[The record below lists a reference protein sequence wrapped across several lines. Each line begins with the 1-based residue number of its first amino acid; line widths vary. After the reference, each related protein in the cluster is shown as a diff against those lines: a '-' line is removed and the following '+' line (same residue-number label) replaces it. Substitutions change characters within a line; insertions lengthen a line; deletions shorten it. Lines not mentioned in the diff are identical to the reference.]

1 MSEREQSQV
10 IVCSFY
16 TEDEYYSAH
25 AKRLIENLDKIG
37 VQHHIA
43 VMEKKPGEDWADI
56 CRKKVGFLA
65 KICSEHPDKKVF
77 WIDVD
82 CELLEIPDFI
92 IRSTADIIGFQRSF
106 GSPLSIGYQ
115 NRTRFWEPCFWGV
128 NNTRQGRKMIEDAYA
143 LEQNSSIK
151 ATDDYF
157 FEEGWR
163 ANASNLTFQL
173 IPSNT
178 VANRGDELESARPV
192 FFKFG
197 SSGKV
202 AEFKNQVEQH
212 KLSGASGSLKKRIR
226 KRLLSLAKKIH
237 RILPAGLRKKARRVV
252 DKTGITGA
260 LTQDAHNGLV
270 SPEAKSI
277 LEFARNGATGE
288 FNEAFDAFRRE
299 RIPTSAENRMISAAL
314 SFLNYATS
322 PSDTSIKLA
331 WWSQPY
337 PGNFGDWLSPY
348 LLQKYSRSRIE
359 FQPLHQPTKA
369 PHMVAVGSIGRFIG
383 RNSIVVGTGVSSLEY
398 PLEPQAKYFSL
409 RGPRS
414 AALLAESGGPVVDS
428 FGDPALLTSR
438 IYPVI
443 RGETNGKVAFIR
455 HHSHR
460 ALPIKLPEH
469 FEELSVL
476 RSHSAQIEEL
486 LIGLNHYEAV
496 MTSAMHVFIVCQSY
510 GIPVALVTFKGFEES
525 VHGDG
530 IKYIDYCEGAGVP
543 TVTPTSI
550 PLDLRK
556 LSLENLMTHE
566 KIGDEKLNE
575 VEISLVNAIE
585 EYLTTSPKI
594 VVR

>member
-25 AKRLIENLDKIG
+25 AKKLIENLDKIG
-37 VQHHIA
+37 VLHQIT

-65 KICSEHPDKKVF
+65 KVCSEHPDKKVF

-82 CELLEIPDFI
+82 CELLEIPEFI
-92 IRSTADIIGFQRSF
+92 VRSTADIIGFQRSF

-143 LEQNSSIK
+143 LEQNSTIK

-173 IPSNT
+173 IPSN
-178 VANRGDELESARPV
+178 
-192 FFKFG
+192 
-197 SSGKV
+197 
-202 AEFKNQVEQH
+202 
-212 KLSGASGSLKKRIR
+212 SGSLKKRIR

-270 SPEAKSI
+270 TPDAKSI
-277 LEFARNGATGE
+277 VEFARNGATGE
-288 FNEAFDAFRRE
+288 VNEAFDAFRRGK
-299 RIPTSAENRMISAAL
+299 IPTSAENRMISAAL

-369 PHMVAVGSIGRFIG
+369 PHIVAVGSIGRFIG

-428 FGDPALLTSR
+428 FGDPALLISR

-469 FEELSVL
+469 FEELNVL

-496 MTSAMHVFIVCQSY
+496 VTSAMHVFIVCQSY

-556 LSLENLMTHE
+556 LSLENLMTNE

-594 VVR
+594 AVR

>member
-1 MSEREQSQV
+1 MNEYEQNQI
-10 IVCSFY
+10 IVCSFF
-16 TEDEYYSAH
+16 TEDEYYVAH
-25 AKRLIENLDKIG
+25 AAKLRENLEKLG
-37 VQHHIA
+37 VHHHIVA
-43 VMEKKPGEDWADI
+43 MEKKPGEDWADI

-65 KICSEHPDKKVF
+65 NVCSNHPDKKVF

-82 CELLEIPDFI
+82 CELLEIPEFI
-92 IRSTADIIGFQRSF
+92 VRSTADIIGFQRSF

-128 NNTRQGRKMIEDAYA
+128 NNTPQGRKMIEDAFA
-143 LEQNSSIK
+143 LERNSPIK

-163 ANASNLTFQL
+163 ANANNLTFQL

-212 KLSGASGSLKKRIR
+212 KLTGQSGSLKKRLRRKLLNIARKIHRFLPEKIR
-226 KRLLSLAKKIH
+226 KRA
-237 RILPAGLRKKARRVV
+237 RIFV
-252 DKTGITGA
+252 DKVGITGA
-260 LTQDAHNGLV
+260 LTADTHNGIV
-270 SPEAKSI
+270 SPEVKAI
-277 LEFARNGATGE
+277 LSSARNGETE
-288 FNEAFDAFRRE
+288 NFNKSFDAYRRE
-299 RIPTSAENRMISAAL
+299 KIPTPAENRMISAAL
-314 SFLNYATS
+314 SYLSYATY
-322 PSDTSIKLA
+322 PSSSSIKLA
-331 WWSQPY
+331 WWGHPY

-348 LLQKYSRSRIE
+348 LLQKYSRAQIE
-359 FQPLHQPTKA
+359 FQSLHEPAKEK
-369 PHMVAVGSIGRFIG
+369 HLVAIGSIGRFIG

-398 PLEPQAKYFSL
+398 PLDPKAKYFSL

-414 AALLAESGGPVVDS
+414 AGLLMKSGGPQVEA

-443 RGETNGKVAFIR
+443 RGETNGKIAFIR
-455 HHSHR
+455 HHSHK
-460 ALPIKLPEH
+460 ALPVKLPEN
-469 FEELSVL
+469 FEELSIL

-486 LIGLNHYEAV
+486 FIALNHYEAV
-496 MTSAMHVFIVCQSY
+496 VTSAMHIFIVCQSY
-510 GIPVALVTFKGFEES
+510 GIPVALVTFKGFEEA

-530 IKYIDYCEGAGVP
+530 IKYIDYCEGAGIP
-543 TVTPTSI
+543 TISPTSI
-550 PLDLRK
+550 SLDILK
-556 LSLENLMTHE
+556 LSLDGLLTNER
-566 KIGDEKLNE
+566 ISVDKLNE
-575 VEISLVNAIE
+575 VEVSLVNALE

-594 VVR
+594 AVH